1 MFDIYK
7 TFGIS
12 KNTVAL
18 CERAETDAEQFFAKL
33 DEVAAYN
40 QAKVLAAFRNNRV
53 SEIHF
58 TETSGYGYDDVGRDT
73 LERVYA
79 EVFGCEDALVRH
91 SILSGTHALTLALFG
106 VMRPNCTLLSAT
118 GKPYDTLDEV
128 IGLCGEE
135 GNGSLKEWGVNYKQ
149 VELLEDG
156 SLDLDRICDEVKHD
170 ASITAVFFQ
179 RSKGYAWRKTLSV
192 DEIGTAI
199 ARIKEA
205 NPRVSCIVDNCY
217 GEFVE
222 KQEPTDV
229 GADLIVGSLIKNP
242 GGGIS
247 LTGGYIAGRSDLV
260 SKVAQRFTAP
270 GVGKEIGSTPGLKRQ
285 MYQGFFMAPHIVSQA
300 LKAAVLSAS
309 LFGKL
314 GYDVIPSYDD
324 SRSCIIQ
331 AIRLESRER
340 LSAFCEAIQGGS
352 PVDSFV
358 APTPWAMPGYQDEVI
373 MAAGAFVQG
382 ASIELSA
389 DAPVKPPF
397 TVYMQGGLTYESAKL
412 ALMMAAEKVGAKE

>member
-1 MFDIYK
+1 MDILNS
-7 TFGIS
+7 FGIS
-12 KNTVAL
+12 LKTRSL
-18 CERAETDAEQFFAKL
+18 CENAEADAARFFANI
-33 DEVAAYN
+33 DDVAAYN

-79 EVFGCEDALVRH
+79 DVFCCEDALVRH

-135 GNGSLKEWGVNYKQ
+135 GSGSLKEWGVGYSQ
-149 VELLEDG
+149 VDLLEDG
-156 SLDLDRICDEVKHD
+156 SLDIERVCEELRKNETV
-170 ASITAVFFQ
+170 TAVFFQ
-179 RSKGYAWRKTLSV
+179 RSKGYAWRKTLAV
-192 DEIGTAI
+192 EEIGKAI
-199 ARIKEA
+199 AEIKKVS
-205 NPRVSCIVDNCY
+205 PRVICIVDNCY

-222 KQEPTDV
+222 KQEPTEV

-242 GGGIS
+242 GGGLS

-285 MYQGFFMAPHIVSQA
+285 MYQGFFMAPHVVSQA

-309 LFGKL
+309 MFARL
-314 GYDVIPSYDD
+314 GYDVIPAPSDK
-324 SRSCIIQ
+324 RSCIIQ

-340 LSAFCEAIQGGS
+340 LIAFCEAIQSGS

-389 DAPVKPPF
+389 DAPVKPPY
-397 TVYMQGGLTYESAKL
+397 TVYMQGGLTYESAKI
-412 ALMMAAEKVGAKE
+412 ALMMAAEKVGSKE

>member
-1 MFDIYK
+1 MDIYT

-12 KNTVAL
+12 KETVVL
-18 CERAETDAEQFFAKL
+18 CESAEADAAQYFSKI
-33 DEVAAYN
+33 DEIAAYN

-58 TETSGYGYDDVGRDT
+58 SETSGYGYDDVGRDT
-73 LERVYA
+73 LEQVYA

-106 VMRPNCTLLSAT
+106 VMRPHCTLLSAT

-128 IGLCGEE
+128 IGLCGED
-135 GNGSLKEWGVNYKQ
+135 GNGSLKDWGVGYSQ

-156 SLDLDRICDEVKHD
+156 SLDIGEICKQVERDK
-170 ASITAVFFQ
+170 SITTVFFQ
-179 RSKGYAWRKTLSV
+179 RSKGYAWRKTLSI
-192 DEIGTAI
+192 DEIGKAI
-199 ARIKEA
+199 ARIKTV
-205 NPRVSCIVDNCY
+205 NQQVNCVVDNCY

-242 GGGIS
+242 GGGLS
-247 LTGGYIAGRSDLV
+247 LTGGYIAGRKDLV

-309 LFGKL
+309 LFAKL
-314 GYDVIPSYDD
+314 GYDVIPSAEDA
-324 SRSCIIQ
+324 RSCIIQ
-331 AIRLESRER
+331 AVRLESRER
-340 LSAFCEAIQGGS
+340 LIAFCEAIQSGS

-389 DAPVKPPF
+389 DAPVKPPY

-412 ALMMAAEKVGAKE
+412 ALMMAAEKVGKKG